1 MHFVRKLLERN
12 YTSAIERNDVD
23 EGLRSYLIS
32 VYNYMASG
40 LVVTALAAF
49 LVANSS
55 LINLMFSAQG
65 GMSGLGW
72 LFLFAPLIV
81 VFGFSWVLTRGT
93 LGQVRGVFFLYSALM
108 GISLAPVVLAYT
120 GASMARVFLITAATF
135 GTMSL
140 YGYTTK
146 RDLTSWGAFLR
157 MGLWGVII
165 AVVVNFFMQSAALDY
180 ALSFVIVALFVG
192 LTAYDTQKIRQ
203 IYMSYDSE
211 DIQGRKVVVGALS
224 LYLDFINLF
233 MALLRI
239 MGDRR

>member
-1 MHFVRKLLERN
+1 MLERN

-135 GTMSL
+135 GVMSL

-233 MALLRI
+233 MAFLRI
-239 MGDRR
+239 MGDRS

>member
-1 MHFVRKLLERN
+1 MLERN

-135 GTMSL
+135 GVMSL

>member
-1 MHFVRKLLERN
+1 MLERN

-135 GTMSL
+135 GVMSL

-211 DIQGRKVVVGALS
+211 DIQGRTVVVGALS

>member
-1 MHFVRKLLERN
+1 MLERN

-55 LINLMFSAQG
+55 LINLMYSAQG

-81 VFGFSWVLTRGT
+81 VFGFSWVLTKGT
-93 LGQVRGVFFLYSALM
+93 LGQVRGVFFLFSALM
-108 GISLAPVVLAYT
+108 GISLTPVVLTYT
-120 GASMARVFLITAATF
+120 GASMARVFLITAGTF
-135 GTMSL
+135 GAMSL

-165 AVVVNFFMQSAALDY
+165 AIVVNFFMQSAALDY

>member
-1 MHFVRKLLERN
+1 MLERN

-165 AVVVNFFMQSAALDY
+165 AVVVNFFMQSASLDY

>member
-1 MHFVRKLLERN
+1 MLERN

-135 GTMSL
+135 GVMSL

-211 DIQGRKVVVGALS
+211 DMQGRKVVVGALS